1 MDNNMTLDPQYEQKA
16 SGFLTKAIA
25 GLVCAGFPIACIV
38 AIFLGSSNH
47 KDIVNYVAA
56 GGMHTAKIKTCAIMS
71 RGAMYAGI
79 GMTVLYAIYF
89 FYMILMI
96 LAVIFGIMLPDQH

>member
-56 GGMHTAKIKTCAIMS
+56 GKTCSALS

-96 LAVIFGIMLPDQH
+96 LALIFGIMLPDQH

>member
-1 MDNNMTLDPQYEQKA
+1 
-16 SGFLTKAIA
+16 
-25 GLVCAGFPIACIV
+25 
-38 AIFLGSSNH
+38 
-47 KDIVNYVAA
+47 
-56 GGMHTAKIKTCAIMS
+56 MHTAKIKTCAIMS

-96 LAVIFGIMLPDQH
+96 LALIFGIMLPDQH